1 MIELRPGHCPEPLRR
16 AVIENARAAL
26 AEDLGDGDVTT
37 ALTGVAGAGV
47 AVIVSRDDAV
57 LAGRFWV
64 DEVFRQVHPDHPA
77 HQRVAVAWH
86 KKDGAAIAP
95 GDEVCAIRGPLAAIL
110 AGERSALNLLQT
122 LSGTATATAAYVA
135 RAAHTGAVVLDTR
148 KTLPG
153 LRLAQKYA
161 VVCGGGRN
169 HRADLADGVLIKD
182 NHVRACGSITE
193 AVERARKGAAGERVE
208 VEVETPAQAR
218 EALAAGAD
226 VILLDNFA
234 AGEIAGV
241 VESVAGRAKI
251 EVSGGVR
258 LADVAAIGACGVDY
272 ISIGALTKH
281 LHAIDFSLEITDEQ
295 TASSLPP
302 APSNPRKNNPRPG
315 KRA

>member
-26 AEDLGDGDVTT
+26 AEDLGGGDVTT
-37 ALTGVAGAGV
+37 ALIGGGDGD

-64 DEVFRQVHPDHPA
+64 DEVFRQVDP
-77 HQRVAVAWH
+77 AVAIAWR
-86 KKDGAAIAP
+86 KNDGDTIAP
-95 GDEVCAIRGPLAAIL
+95 GDEVCALGGPLAAVL
-110 AGERSALNLLQT
+110 GGERSALNLLQT

-135 RAAHTGAVVLDTR
+135 RAAHTKAVVLDTR

-193 AVERARKGAAGERVE
+193 AVRRARAGGGRPLE
-208 VEVETPAQAR
+208 VEVETPAQVH
-218 EALAAGAD
+218 EALAADAE
-226 VILLDNFA
+226 VILLDNFDA
-234 AGEIAGV
+234 SEIAAV
-241 VESVAGRAKI
+241 VRSVGGRAKV

-258 LADVAAIGACGVDY
+258 LADVAAIAACGVDY

-281 LHAIDFSLEITDEQ
+281 LHAVDFSLEVM
-295 TASSLPP
+295 
-302 APSNPRKNNPRPG
+302 PRKAR
-315 KRA
+315 

>member
-1 MIELRPGHCPEPLRR
+1 MIELRPGHCPAPLRR
-16 AVIENARAAL
+16 AVTENARAAL
-26 AEDLGDGDVTT
+26 AEDLGGGDVTT
-37 ALTGVAGAGV
+37 ALTGGGDGH

-64 DEVFRQVHPDHPA
+64 DEVFRQVDP
-77 HQRVAVAWH
+77 AVALAWR
-86 KKDGAAIAP
+86 KNDGDAIAP
-95 GDEVCAIRGPLAAIL
+95 GDEVCSVGGALAAVL
-110 AGERSALNLLQT
+110 GGERSALNLLQT

-135 RAAHTGAVVLDTR
+135 RVAHTTAAVLDTR

-193 AVERARKGAAGERVE
+193 AVRRARAGGKPVE
-208 VEVETPAQAR
+208 VEVETPAQVD
-218 EALAAGAD
+218 EALAAAAE
-226 VILLDNFA
+226 VILLDNFDA
-234 AGEIAGV
+234 SEIAAV
-241 VESVAGRAKI
+241 VQSVAGRAKI

-258 LADVAAIGACGVDY
+258 LADVAAIAACGVDY

-281 LHAIDFSLEITDEQ
+281 LHAVDFSLEVMD
-295 TASSLPP
+295 
-302 APSNPRKNNPRPG
+302 RKAR
-315 KRA
+315 RL